1 MPSGRAAAST
11 AAQDAVWKLNH
22 LQSGNL
28 DTPVN
33 GIFSLLV
40 WCCSAVSAAVWTVQT
55 FLLAPVL
62 FNARCTANT
71 TASRAKLC
79 AVHQVTPK
87 FFFHVYLPVSKSD
100 TRCHFCCAA
109 RARRLRARRPGV
121 MHVRGILS
129 RGPGRE
135 PPPPIFPPSERVAPS
150 VLKVPLS
157 SGRKVGGTVPGISAA
172 AHGLSPPWPKR
183 KRLRSQFR
191 PIRVVPGSGAQ
202 LSGPCRYSGS
212 SHACSSDRIPPGTWL
227 RFPAAPASTAC
238 CVCNMGMKSIRSLRI
253 V

>member
-1 MPSGRAAAST
+1 M
-11 AAQDAVWKLNH
+11 
-22 LQSGNL
+22 
-28 DTPVN
+28 
-33 GIFSLLV
+33 V

-62 FNARCTANT
+62 FNARCTAKT

-100 TRCHFCCAA
+100 TRCHFRCAA

-121 MHVRGILS
+121 MYVRGILS

-135 PPPPIFPPSERVAPS
+135 PPPPNFPPSERVAPS
-150 VLKVPLS
+150 VLRGPFS
-157 SGRKVGGTVPGISAA
+157 SCRRVGGTVPGISAA
-172 AHGLSPPWPKR
+172 DHGLSPPWPKR
-183 KRLRSQFR
+183 KRLRSQFH
-191 PIRVVPGSGAQ
+191 PLRVVPGSGAQ
-202 LSGPCRYSGS
+202 LSGPCQYSGS
-212 SHACSSDRIPPGTWL
+212 SHACSPGST
-227 RFPAAPASTAC
+227 PASTWPQSPAALASTVC
-238 CVCNMGMKSIRSLRI
+238 CVCNMGMKSIRSLLI